1 VEERL
6 KAIVFLAGGLL
17 DSGRSEVNPIN
28 YVSRVKTPT
37 LMINGRY
44 DMFFPYERSLKPMLD
59 LLGTPDEH
67 KELKLYDTDH
77 IPPRNEFIKEILA
90 WLDRYLGPVK

>member
-1 VEERL
+1 MEERL
-6 KAIVFLAGGLL
+6 KTSVLLAGSLR
-17 DSGRSEVNPIN
+17 DTGRPEVHMIN
-28 YVSRVKTPT
+28 YVTRMKLPT

-44 DMFFPYERSLKPMLD
+44 DSNNSLETSIQPLYD

-67 KELKLYDTDH
+67 KKLKLYNTDH

-90 WLDRYLGPVK
+90 WFDGYLGPVN